1 MAELSFIYWEVIL
14 EFLFELYVFYGLTF
28 FTLKRRP
35 RFWLRLL
42 GGAAGVLVLA
52 IGAAAAYRLWGDTVL
67 GRIGVYLVLFA
78 VTIAHMYLCFAQQ
91 FSTILFCCSVAY
103 AAQNMCYKLRLM
115 VLDLCRGA
123 LDQVRDVPHFLLYY
137 RIVYVIFFAATA
149 ALAYFLF
156 IRRTTRHLNNW
167 QMDRQLLALCVFV
180 LVIAVFLCSVE
191 DIYFTLL
198 STQLEQKFDPVD
210 YLVLKETGNL
220 FSVTC
225 CAIVLQLASRTAE
238 KRELKQEVEYLQYAI
253 RQGRRQ
259 YEIAKDTIDLIN
271 VKCHDIR
278 YKIAALGA
286 QNGGLRE
293 KDMED
298 LRQSISIY
306 DAKVETGNQLLD
318 VLLTEKS
325 LYCEQNGITFSCM
338 ADGEK
343 LDFID
348 GSDLY
353 CLFGNIVDNA
363 LEAVKAISEQ
373 ERRVINLLVK
383 AQGDLLMIQADNYF
397 DGTLTFR
404 DGLPVT
410 TKADKNYHGFGL
422 RSIRMIV
429 HKYDGTLT
437 TYAER
442 DVFHLNILFGANG
455 KE

>member
-1 MAELSFIYWEVIL
+1 MRELSFIYCEIIL

-28 FTLKRRP
+28 FSLKSRS
-35 RFWLRLL
+35 RFWLRALGGSAVIL
-42 GGAAGVLVLA
+42 AVAGGAAM
-52 IGAAAAYRLWGDTVL
+52 AYQLWGDTVL
-67 GRIGVYLVLFA
+67 GRMGVYLVLFLF
-78 VTIAHMYLCFAQQ
+78 TIVHMRACFDQQ
-91 FSTILFCCSVAY
+91 LSTVIFCCSMAY

-115 VLDLCRGA
+115 VQDLCWEAMDRMSNA
-123 LDQVRDVPHFLLYY
+123 PYFLLYY
-137 RIVYVIFFAATA
+137 RVVYVIFFAITA
-149 ALAYFLF
+149 ILAYFLF
-156 IRRTTRHLNNW
+156 IRRTTRHLNSW

-198 STQLEQKFDPVD
+198 STRLEQEFEPVN
-210 YLVLKETGNL
+210 YLILKETGNL

-238 KRELKQEVEYLQYAI
+238 QRELKQEVEYLQYTI

-286 QNGGLRE
+286 QNGTLGE

-306 DAKVETGNQLLD
+306 DAKIETGNQLLD

-325 LYCEQNGITFSCM
+325 LYCEQNGIAFSCM

-383 AQGDLLMIQADNYF
+383 AQGNLLMIQADNYF

-437 TYAER
+437 TYAEG

>member
-1 MAELSFIYWEVIL
+1 MMADLSFIYCEIIL

-28 FTLKRRP
+28 FPLKRRP
-35 RFWLRLL
+35 RFWPRALGGSAVILAVA
-42 GGAAGVLVLA
+42 GGAAV
-52 IGAAAAYRLWGDTVL
+52 AYQLWGDMVL
-67 GRIGVYLVLFA
+67 GRIGVYLILFLF
-78 VTIAHMYLCFAQQ
+78 TIAHMRVCFDQQ
-91 FSTILFCCSVAY
+91 LSTIIFCCSMAY

-115 VLDLCRGA
+115 VQDLCWEA
-123 LDQVRDVPHFLLYY
+123 LDQMREAPYFLLYY
-137 RIVYVIFFAATA
+137 RIVYVIFFAITA

-286 QNGGLRE
+286 QNGGLGE

-298 LRQSISIY
+298 L
-306 DAKVETGNQLLD
+306 L
-318 VLLTEKS
+318 S
-325 LYCEQNGITFSCM
+325 LIH
-338 ADGEK
+338 
-343 LDFID
+343 I
-348 GSDLY
+348 
-353 CLFGNIVDNA
+353 
-363 LEAVKAISEQ
+363 
-373 ERRVINLLVK
+373 
-383 AQGDLLMIQADNYF
+383 
-397 DGTLTFR
+397 
-404 DGLPVT
+404 
-410 TKADKNYHGFGL
+410 
-422 RSIRMIV
+422 
-429 HKYDGTLT
+429 
-437 TYAER
+437 
-442 DVFHLNILFGANG
+442 
-455 KE
+455 